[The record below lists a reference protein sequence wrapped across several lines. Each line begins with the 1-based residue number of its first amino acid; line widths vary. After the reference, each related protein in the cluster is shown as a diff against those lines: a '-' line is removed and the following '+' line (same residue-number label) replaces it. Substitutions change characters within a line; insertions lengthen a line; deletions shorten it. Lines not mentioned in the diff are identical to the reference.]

1 MVCSSGAESARY
13 TFFFWLMAFIS
24 LTVFSEKSDSCP
36 QSHSKDDGKISLD
49 MVPPT
54 CLSVANSQTKR
65 HNHRGA
71 EHCSMASLWLSD
83 GLKATQIVCHPIHVS
98 L

>member
-13 TFFFWLMAFIS
+13 TFFLWLIAFMS
-24 LTVFSEKSDSCP
+24 RTVLSEKSDSWP
-36 QSHSKDDGKISLD
+36 QSHSKDDGKISLG

-54 CLSVANSQTKR
+54 CPSVAHSRTTR
-65 HNHRGA
+65 RNHRVTDY
-71 EHCSMASLWLSD
+71 CSKASLSLSD
-83 GLKATQIVCHPIHVS
+83 GRKATQTVCYLIHVS